1 MYIHMYESKFLFCP
15 LSSGS
20 DDCTVRFWEVSTA
33 RCLKTVEVGGAVK
46 GVAWNPNPSVCLV
59 AVS

>member
-1 MYIHMYESKFLFCP
+1 MYESACLFAP
-15 LSSGS
+15 LTSGS

-33 RCLKTVEVGGAVK
+33 RCLKTLDVGGAVK
-46 GVAWNPNPSVCLV
+46 GVAWNPNPAVCLV